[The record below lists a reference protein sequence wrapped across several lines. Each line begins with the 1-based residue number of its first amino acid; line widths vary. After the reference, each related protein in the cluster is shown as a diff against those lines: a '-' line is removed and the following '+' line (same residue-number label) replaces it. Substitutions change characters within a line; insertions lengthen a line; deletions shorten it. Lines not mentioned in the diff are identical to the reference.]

1 MTRRTP
7 MVALVTPL
15 LFAALPARFAAT
27 DLSFPSARS
36 VRGATSNV
44 VLAALQAAP
53 RRRRAV
59 RNLTARPIAA
69 ADSYT
74 VGQAA
79 TLTIGAPGVL
89 GNDTLNGAT
98 IQSYGATTGAEQTTL
113 GSVTPTA
120 QNGTI
125 ALNAGG
131 SFTYDPASS
140 FAGTDTFEYVLTN
153 ASGSSTATVT
163 LTVVPLLVALPDTY
177 STPRNML
184 LSVPAP
190 GVLANDILSGGS
202 IASYGAPTGSEQT
215 SIGSPTPTLQGGTV
229 TLSANGDF
237 TYNPLSGF
245 TGSDTFKYVIQNAA
259 GSSTA
264 AVTIG
269 VQAPAGG
276 EFSVTSPGFFYS
288 FAGLSGQNPQLTL
301 VRGGTYTFKISTDS
315 IHPFEILNAP
325 PGSVINNNISSGTIT
340 FNVPAAAAN
349 YRYHCSIHN
358 FGNTIITVNP

>member
-1 MTRRTP
+1 M
-7 MVALVTPL
+7 MVLIASL

-27 DLSFPSARS
+27 DLSFQSARS
-36 VRGATSNV
+36 FRGATSNV
-44 VLAALQAAP
+44 FLAALQAAP

-59 RNLTARPIAA
+59 RIGNARPVAA

-79 TLTIGAPGVL
+79 TLTIVAPGVL
-89 GNDTLNGAT
+89 GNDTLNGGT
-98 IQSYGATTGAEQTTL
+98 IQSYGATTGAEQTNL

-125 ALNAGG
+125 ALNANGG
-131 SFTYDPASS
+131 FTYNPASS
-140 FAGTDTFEYVLTN
+140 FAGADTFKYVLTN

-163 LTVVPLLVALPDTY
+163 LTVVPLPVALPDTY
-177 STPRNML
+177 STPSNMP

-190 GVLANDILSGGS
+190 GVLVNDILSGAS

-215 SIGSPTPTLQGGTV
+215 AIGNPTPTSQGGTV
-229 TLSANGDF
+229 ALSADGDF
-237 TYNPLSGF
+237 TYNPLSSF
-245 TGSDTFKYVIQNAA
+245 SGSDTFKYVIQNAA

-264 AVTIG
+264 TVTIG
-269 VQAPAGG
+269 VQASAGG

-301 VRGGTYTFKISTDS
+301 VRGGTYTFKISTSS
-315 IHPFEILNAP
+315 IHPFEIQLAP
-325 PGSVINNNISSGTIT
+325 PGSVTNNNISSGTIT
-340 FNVPAAAAN
+340 FNVPAAAVN
-349 YRYHCSIHN
+349 YHYHCSIHD
-358 FGNTIITVNP
+358 FGNTIITIAP

>member
-1 MTRRTP
+1 MTPRALT
-7 MVALVTPL
+7 VALIASL
-15 LFAALPARFAAT
+15 LFAALPARFAAQ
-27 DLSFPSARS
+27 
-36 VRGATSNV
+36 G
-44 VLAALQAAP
+44 AP

-59 RNLTARPIAA
+59 RAGNTRPIAA

-74 VGQAA
+74 IGEAA
-79 TLTIGAPGVL
+79 TLTIAAPGVL

-98 IQSYGATTGAEQTTL
+98 IQSYGATTGAEQSTL
-113 GSVTPTA
+113 GIVTPTA

-125 ALNAGG
+125 ALNANG
-131 SFTYDPASS
+131 SFTYNPANT
-140 FAGTDTFEYVLTN
+140 FAGTDTFVYVLTN
-153 ASGSSTATVT
+153 AFGSSTATVT
-163 LTVVPLLVALPDTY
+163 LTVVPLPVALPDTY

-184 LSVPAP
+184 LSAAAP
-190 GVLANDILSGGS
+190 GVLGNDILSGGS

-215 SIGSPTPTLQGGTV
+215 SIGTSTPTLQGGTV
-229 TLSANGDF
+229 TLNANGDF
-237 TYNPLSGF
+237 SYNPLSGF

-264 AVTIG
+264 SVTIG
-269 VQAPAGG
+269 VYTPAGS

-301 VRGGTYTFKISTDS
+301 VRGATYTFKINTDS
-315 IHPFEILNAP
+315 IHPFEIQFAP

-349 YRYHCSIHN
+349 YHYHCSIHN
-358 FGNTIITVNP
+358 FGNDIITVAP